1 MRESSRYCSMFSL
14 NRNGAV
20 LQYFVVIASH
30 FHRDY
35 SPQVAN
41 CVAEL

>member
-1 MRESSRYCSMFSL
+1 MFSL
-14 NRNGAV
+14 NQRNGAV

-35 SPQVAN
+35 SPQVATALPS
-41 CVAEL
+41 VR